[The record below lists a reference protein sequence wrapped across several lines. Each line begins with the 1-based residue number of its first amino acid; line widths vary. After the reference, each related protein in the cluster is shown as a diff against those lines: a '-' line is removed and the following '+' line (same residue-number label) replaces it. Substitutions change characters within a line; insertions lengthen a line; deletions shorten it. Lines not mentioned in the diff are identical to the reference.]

1 MSTRIWF
8 AFVALLI
15 TSGISG
21 TAQER
26 APERVSLDALLTRAA
41 WYLDTSS
48 INSRTSSRSARARL
62 WREARDSRR
71 QLGLRRQQRAVRP
84 ALYARAAGPRVQP
97 GLPACRGSAMNAYC
111 S

>member
-41 WYLDTSS
+41 WYLDYFVDQFENVVA
-48 INSRTSSRSARARL
+48 IRTGPTLARSA
-62 WREARDSRR
+62 
-71 QLGLRRQQRAVRP
+71 
-84 ALYARAAGPRVQP
+84 
-97 GLPACRGSAMNAYC
+97 
-111 S
+111 